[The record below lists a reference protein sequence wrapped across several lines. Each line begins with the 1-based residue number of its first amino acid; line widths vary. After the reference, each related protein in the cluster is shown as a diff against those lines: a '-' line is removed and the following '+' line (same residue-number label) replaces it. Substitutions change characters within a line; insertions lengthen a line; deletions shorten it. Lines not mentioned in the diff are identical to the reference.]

1 MSNKKKQKKTVQ
13 IDSRKCGL
21 RHFVKRLSKGS
32 SIQGP
37 PFGDFFGTFNF
48 FRVTSFFFRPG
59 YLLIEAMK
67 CHTTHSV
74 IKLRFPARF
83 NAGMN
88 KLWSSSQSVSMTAFL
103 FQFVR
108 STPPFF
114 LFLRLPTPPLV
125 EAARHRNEVASSV
138 QHRPHLLPKNLE
150 SSPSCSRERVA

>member
-67 CHTTHSV
+67 CNTTHFCYKIALS
-74 IKLRFPARF
+74 
-83 NAGMN
+83 G
-88 KLWSSSQSVSMTAFL
+88 AF
-103 FQFVR
+103 
-108 STPPFF
+108 
-114 LFLRLPTPPLV
+114 
-125 EAARHRNEVASSV
+125 
-138 QHRPHLLPKNLE
+138 
-150 SSPSCSRERVA
+150 